1 MVDTINSPPVFLPC
15 NSYKWYAYKYKKEG
29 VMIIEKDRNYTDEEM
44 GNFFHWSIH
53 AVRSRRCKNK
63 DLPKS
68 FKIGRR
74 NLTRGIAIIE
84 FIQEREK

>member
-1 MVDTINSPPVFLPC
+1 
-15 NSYKWYAYKYKKEG
+15 
-29 VMIIEKDRNYTDEEM
+29 MIIEEKRIYTDKEM
-44 GNFFHWSIH
+44 GRFFHWSIH

-74 NLTRGIAIIE
+74 NLTRGSSIIK
-84 FIQEREK
+84 FIKENEK